1 MDKKT
6 LLEVRNVIEDIKLN
20 GINEGY
26 IRELYRLLGNSE
38 IPLIFDENSLNTA
51 AFKPKQMKIIASLS
65 KCKQW
70 TKDMLETSIKHF
82 DVGDEELAKSYL
94 LVSLL
99 AHEIEHSNQ
108 KLIADGIKETN
119 YDFKREVYHDIF
131 EVLRMK
137 KYIIP
142 RPISLTIDIVR
153 FFKYKNNAYNMILER
168 NADLEAYNVA
178 SLVASEAN
186 DSELLAYLLSLRN
199 INLLQGYYE
208 SEEGVLKYSYRRLGM
223 MRKYNRLDIPSDLD
237 LSTKIKEGLELSKDE
252 RDVAI
257 KTMKQRVNFK

>member
-1 MDKKT
+1 MGIIMDKKT

-99 AHEIEHSNQ
+99 AHLALKLEPRKHS
-108 KLIADGIKETN
+108 
-119 YDFKREVYHDIF
+119 V
-131 EVLRMK
+131 
-137 KYIIP
+137 
-142 RPISLTIDIVR
+142 
-153 FFKYKNNAYNMILER
+153 
-168 NADLEAYNVA
+168 
-178 SLVASEAN
+178 
-186 DSELLAYLLSLRN
+186 DSENSAC
-199 INLLQGYYE
+199 
-208 SEEGVLKYSYRRLGM
+208 KYQQERR
-223 MRKYNRLDIPSDLD
+223 
-237 LSTKIKEGLELSKDE
+237 KDHA
-252 RDVAI
+252 V
-257 KTMKQRVNFK
+257 K